1 MIDWFSDHA
10 WVTWVGIA
18 VLLAVAELL
27 SLDLVLLMF
36 AVGALGAAVVA
47 GLGGPLWLA
56 IAVFAV
62 VVVALLTLVRPP
74 LVEKL
79 HAGPTLQV
87 GHQSL
92 VGSTAVVLEPVGSF
106 DGRVRLGGE
115 LWSARTDDA
124 AQIGEGAQAYVV
136 AIDGATAVVSATLPV
151 KES

>member
-87 GHQSL
+87 GHQ
-92 VGSTAVVLEPVGSF
+92 
-106 DGRVRLGGE
+106 
-115 LWSARTDDA
+115 
-124 AQIGEGAQAYVV
+124 
-136 AIDGATAVVSATLPV
+136 
-151 KES
+151 